1 MDIISFPNN
10 DFKFEQLTLGVP
22 SGLQGGSY
30 FTKIYNNDGKVYLQ
44 SPSCLTKQGV
54 IKTGK
59 KMYVDLMFT
68 PDNQNI
74 LSWFE
79 TLVERVQSLIYEKR
93 NLWFH
98 NEMDLEDIEGAFTT
112 PVRTY
117 KSGKFYLIRANI
129 NANNFH
135 VYDEDENPVNIESL
149 NDSNNK
155 IIPLIEILG
164 VKFTSRSFQL
174 EISLKQ
180 IMVIQEKNILN
191 NCLIKR
197 NNLNQD
203 NKIKTNNNSI
213 LVDNEKIND
222 EQNVDEQN
230 VDEQNVDEQNVD
242 EQNVDEQNEN
252 DLELNEK
259 IKDEENLENLE
270 NFDNNNN
277 NNNNNNEI
285 DNDDNIDNDENDK
298 IDEIDDNVEILDNT
312 YNLEEVDINCNDEDQ
327 LINLK
332 KPNEVYHEIWKEA
345 RKKAKMAR
353 KAAINAYLDAKNI
366 KATYMLNEINN
377 DSDDEF
383 DEIIENIN
391 INNENQIN
399 LA

>member
-230 VDEQNVDEQNVD
+230 VDEQN
-242 EQNVDEQNEN
+242 EN